1 MAARWAAAAARAV
14 EVMARA
20 ESAVAAARAVE
31 VMARAESAGAA
42 VAEATW
48 AAVVPLVAAAEA
60 AEGQVGAGTGR

>member
-1 MAARWAAAAARAV
+1 MEVEAV
-14 EVMARA
+14 EAKAMLG
-20 ESAVAAARAVE
+20 SANGVGAVE